1 MKDLFLYS
9 CWLIPV
15 YGLLGSILTLPWS
28 LGIINRTGPRP
39 AAYVN
44 LLMTVLGLLHGT
56 IAFNQIWQRPTQQLT
71 YHWVTVADL
80 SLSLSIELSP
90 VSLGALEVITLISLL
105 AQVYALGYMEK
116 DWSLARFY
124 GLMGFFEAALGGIA
138 LSDSFLFSY
147 GLLEMLTVSTYLLVG
162 FWYAQPL
169 VVTAARDAF
178 LTKRVGD
185 IILLM
190 GLVALSSY
198 GAGLSFSQLETWA
211 NTSPLPTLTATLI
224 GLSLIA
230 GPTGKCAQFPLNLWL
245 DEAMEGPNPAGIL
258 RNSIVVSA
266 GAYVLIKL
274 QPVFTLSPIA
284 SDVLIVLGTIT
295 AIGTS
300 LMALSQIDIKRAL
313 SHSTSAYLGLVFIAV
328 GLGHVDIALLLLF
341 SHAIAKALLF
351 MSAGSLI
358 LTTSN
363 QNITEMGGIWS
374 RMPATTTAFLVGSAG
389 MTALLPTGMF
399 WTMRRWLSGAWEVPG
414 WLWMVLVFVNL
425 LSVLNLTRVFRL
437 VFLGTPQ
444 SKTRRTPEVAWPMA
458 LPMVGLIIVA
468 LIAPIVPIRWNL
480 WLSSTTPLLSNDSA
494 MVRWSLPLLLASGA
508 IGLLIGAR
516 MEIRRAWARP
526 TGLVLRFLQDLFAY
540 DFYLDRI
547 YQVTVVWLVATLS
560 KITTWLDRYVIDGLV
575 NLVSLATIFSGS
587 ALKYNATGQ
596 SQFYVLTII
605 VGVGLILWTV
615 LNGQWSDTAV
625 TLRETVTNYWS
636 SLFNP

>member
-15 YGLLGSILTLPWS
+15 YGLLGSVLTLPWS
-28 LGIINRTGPRP
+28 LGIISRTGPRP

-44 LLMTVLGLLHGT
+44 LFMTVLGLLHGT

-71 YHWVTVADL
+71 YHWLTVADL
-80 SLSLSIELSP
+80 NLSLSIELSP

-198 GAGLSFSQLETWA
+198 GAGLSFSQLEAWA

-414 WLWMVLVFVNL
+414 WLWMVLMFVNL

-444 SKTRRTPEVAWPMA
+444 SKTRRTPEVPWPMA

-468 LIAPIVPIRWNL
+468 LMAPIVPIRWNL

-494 MVRWSLPLLLASGA
+494 IVRWSLPLLLASGA
-508 IGLLIGAR
+508 IGLLIGSL